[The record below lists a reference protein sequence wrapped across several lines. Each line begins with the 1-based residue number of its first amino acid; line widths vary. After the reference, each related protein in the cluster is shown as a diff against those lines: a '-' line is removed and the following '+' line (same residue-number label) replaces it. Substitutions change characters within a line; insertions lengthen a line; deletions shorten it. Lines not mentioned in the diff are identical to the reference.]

1 MNLMANSKHGII
13 IGISNMI
20 NKNILLSIKYDIAI
34 DMMCSNLR
42 EDLRLA
48 APDVLEPELL
58 EARDLLRRDL
68 VQVPGIPDSPRGERA
83 AALTRTTKNAS
94 SRREEHR

>member
-1 MNLMANSKHGII
+1 
-13 IGISNMI
+13 
-20 NKNILLSIKYDIAI
+20 
-34 DMMCSNLR
+34 MMCSNLR

-68 VQVPGIPDSPRGERA
+68 VQVPA
-83 AALTRTTKNAS
+83 HA
-94 SRREEHR
+94 REEAHNLRFQEFIQSTAPAIFSIL